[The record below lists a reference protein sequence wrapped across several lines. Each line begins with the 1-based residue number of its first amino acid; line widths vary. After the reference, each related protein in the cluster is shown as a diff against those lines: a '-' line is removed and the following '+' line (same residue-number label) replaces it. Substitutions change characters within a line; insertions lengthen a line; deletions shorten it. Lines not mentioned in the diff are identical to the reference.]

1 MFDACAERDVK
12 GLYAKAFSG
21 EIKEFTGVS
30 PDAPYEIPERP
41 ELTVD
46 TLVET
51 PEESLQHVL
60 TTLVKLGYLD
70 TDEVMVEGDR
80 VHSGQTDLRVH
91 DTGHVVKEG

>member
-1 MFDACAERDVK
+1 M
-12 GLYAKAFSG
+12 AKD
-21 EIKEFTGVS
+21 ENPV
-30 PDAPYEIPERP
+30 APYEIPESP
-41 ELTVD
+41 ELMVD

-60 TTLVKLGYLD
+60 TALVKLGYLE